1 MAKAKK
7 AAKKST
13 AKKSGGE
20 PARIKPI
27 GDKFTKSSL
36 ARHISD
42 ETGVDGRSVKA
53 VLASLEGSI
62 YGSMHKK
69 GSGVFTLPGC
79 IKITSTPVA
88 AKPRRQG
95 KDPFTGEMRWFE
107 AKPATV
113 RVRARPLKK
122 LKDAAK

>member
-7 AAKKST
+7 AARKST
-13 AKKSGGE
+13 ARKSAGE
-20 PARIKPI
+20 APRIKPI

-53 VLASLEGSI
+53 VLASLEGAI

-69 GSGVFTLPGC
+69 GSGVFTLPGT

-107 AKPATV
+107 AKPASV

>member
-13 AKKSGGE
+13 AKKSAE

-27 GDKFTKSSL
+27 GDKFSKSSL

-53 VLASLEGSI
+53 VLASLEGAI
-62 YGSMHKK
+62 YGSLHKK

-79 IKITSTPVA
+79 IKITSTPVP

-113 RVRARPLKK
+113 RVRARALKK

>member
-13 AKKSGGE
+13 AKKSAAE
-20 PARIKPI
+20 APRVKAI

-53 VLASLEGSI
+53 VLASLEGAI
-62 YGSMHKK
+62 YGSLHKK
-69 GSGVFTLPGC
+69 GSGVFTLPGT

-107 AKPATV
+107 AKPASV